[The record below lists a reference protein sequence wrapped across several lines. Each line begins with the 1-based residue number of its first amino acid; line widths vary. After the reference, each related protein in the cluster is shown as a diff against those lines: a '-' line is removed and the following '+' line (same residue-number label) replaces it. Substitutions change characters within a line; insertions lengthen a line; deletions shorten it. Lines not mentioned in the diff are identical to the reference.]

1 MLLPHSYEGQGPEHS
16 SARLE
21 RFLTLCAEGNMQVIY
36 PTTPAQYFHALRR
49 QMKNDPRKPLIVMTP
64 KSLLRHP
71 RATSTLDELTHGR
84 FEPVLND
91 ATPADRVIIT
101 SGKVYYDL
109 LAARDERSA
118 NVRIVRLEQFYPYPQ
133 QMLADAIGNAN
144 DVVWVQEEPRNMGG
158 WPFLHERLPR
168 GTRYVGRPI
177 SASPATGSH
186 HRHEE
191 QQKAIIEQAFS

>member
-1 MLLPHSYEGQGPEHS
+1 
-16 SARLE
+16 
-21 RFLTLCAEGNMQVIY
+21 VVY

-71 RATSTLDELTHGR
+71 RAVSTLDDLTRGR

-91 ATPADRVIIT
+91 AAEGGGATRVIIT

-109 LAARDERSA
+109 VAAREERKA
-118 NVRIVRLEQFYPYPQ
+118 NVRIIRLEQFYPFPQ
-133 QMLADAIGNAN
+133 SMLSDAIGNAK
-144 DVVWVQEEPRNMGG
+144 DIVWVQEEPRNMGA
-158 WPFLHERLPR
+158 WPFLHERLPQ
-168 GTRYVGRPI
+168 GTRYVGRPK

-186 HRHEE
+186 HRHED
-191 QQKAIIEQAFS
+191 QQKAMIDGALG